1 MDRELTFSFEELQF
15 LRLFLGFFGIF
26 KELANGIIVSRKIFS
41 QITLAFVLPLSFIYL
56 VQTKLS
62 SSPKGGMVYFIIY
75 GLTSEFGL
83 IKFVH
88 WYDLA
93 SMIGFF
99 TLSVLCHIFFLV
111 LSLLSTSA
119 VVYTIACAYTK
130 KKITFSKVASVVP
143 TVWKRLLITFLW
155 TFLIMFLYNLFSL
168 LIVFLITFTLKP
180 AEGFDSIGTWIMIGI
195 IDIIIYAI
203 GFIYISVIWHLASV
217 VSVMEESYGYKAI
230 LKSKALIKGK
240 IWISLVIF
248 ITLQISF
255 MIAVAAF
262 DSLVVHGRIGLMG
275 KVSLG
280 IFFLLLLSI
289 LIHFGLVVQTV
300 LYFVCKSYHHDNIDK
315 SFLAKHLE
323 AYNGD
328 YVPLIKCYK
337 DIREPSKVCLTIRL
351 MVYPISFLLKRHH

>member
-1 MDRELTFSFEELQF
+1 MDREPEELQF
-15 LRLFLGFFGIF
+15 MGFFGIF

-56 VQTKLS
+56 AQTKLS
-62 SSPKGGMVYFIIY
+62 SSPKDGMVYFIIY
-75 GLTSEFGL
+75 GLTSEFRL
-83 IKFVH
+83 IKFIH

-111 LSLLSTSA
+111 LSVLSTSV
-119 VVYTIACAYTK
+119 VVYIIACAYTK
-130 KKITFSKVASVVP
+130 KEITFSKVASVVP

-180 AEGFDSIGTWIMIGI
+180 AEGFDN
-195 IDIIIYAI
+195 IIIYAI

-255 MIAVAAF
+255 MIAVASF
-262 DSLVVHGRIGLMG
+262 DSLVFGNI
-275 KVSLG
+275 
-280 IFFLLLLSI
+280 FLLLLSI

-315 SFLAKHLE
+315 SLLAKHFE

-328 YVPLIKCYK
+328 YVPLIGDK
-337 DIREPSKVCLTIRL
+337 DIQLEQSEV
-351 MVYPISFLLKRHH
+351 